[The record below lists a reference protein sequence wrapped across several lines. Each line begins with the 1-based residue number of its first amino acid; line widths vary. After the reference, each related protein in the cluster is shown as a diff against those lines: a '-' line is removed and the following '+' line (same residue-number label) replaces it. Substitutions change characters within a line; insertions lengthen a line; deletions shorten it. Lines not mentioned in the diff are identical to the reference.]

1 MLIHSWILQNVS
13 KISSLAFSMKS
24 SKHATKKKSF
34 TNTYKTGPQ
43 DKGKFRIKINLIY
56 VGFRLHFFWNKNL
69 DILMKTS
76 LLIPLYFIFVNFF
89 FYILMSEKIVLYQ
102 FMNLIFFYIAIN
114 SDNILNLQT
123 KKFNWLTSSH
133 SLNFCWA
140 PSKSKLT

>member
-69 DILMKTS
+69 AILMKTS

-89 FYILMSEKIVLYQ
+89 LYINVWENCFISIYE
-102 FMNLIFFYIAIN
+102 FNFFYIAIN
-114 SDNILNLQT
+114 SDNILSLQR

>member
-56 VGFRLHFFWNKNL
+56 VGFSLHFFWNKNL
-69 DILMKTS
+69 AILMKTS
-76 LLIPLYFIFVNFF
+76 LLIPLYFILWIF

-102 FMNLIFFYIAIN
+102 FINLIFFYIAMN
-114 SDNILNLQT
+114 SDNILSLQR
-123 KKFNWLTSSH
+123 KKFNWLLKTYLFTFS
-133 SLNFCWA
+133 
-140 PSKSKLT
+140 